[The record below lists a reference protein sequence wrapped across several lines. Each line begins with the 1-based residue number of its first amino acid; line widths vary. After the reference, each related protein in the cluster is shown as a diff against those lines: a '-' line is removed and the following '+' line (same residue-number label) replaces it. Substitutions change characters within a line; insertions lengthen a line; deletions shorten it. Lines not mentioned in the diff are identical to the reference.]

1 MLIETDQE
9 AIEWIMSIERV
20 DPERSMAFDVT
31 DIVNQIKIY
40 ITVPTRVH
48 GKSYTGLVRVEACIP
63 GVGRINRQGHSLAE
77 TVNQIAEVVAQSRKF
92 WEVTL
97 PLE

>member
-9 AIEWIMSIERV
+9 AIDWIMSIERV
-20 DPERSMAFDVT
+20 DSERSMIFDVT
-31 DIVNQIKIY
+31 DIANQIKIY
-40 ITVPTRVH
+40 IATPAQVH

-77 TVNQIAEVVAQSRKF
+77 AVNQIAEAVAQSREF
-92 WEVTL
+92 WEITF
-97 PLE
+97 PLK

>member
-48 GKSYTGLVRVEACIP
+48 GKS
-63 GVGRINRQGHSLAE
+63 
-77 TVNQIAEVVAQSRKF
+77 
-92 WEVTL
+92 
-97 PLE
+97 